1 MLKFES
7 ALDLSS
13 DAVQAQRQSMISL
26 HQQCRAI
33 EQRALDASAAAKDA
47 FEKRSAL
54 LPRERVAALVDPASP
69 FLPLA
74 TLAGYLVD
82 DPDPQ
87 TSIPGGSQIAGI
99 GFVHGVRCM
108 IIATDSAIQAGAMTE
123 AGNLKLMRCQE
134 IALENRLPFIHLV
147 ESAGA
152 NLRKYRVDKFI
163 RGGGIFYNLARLSA
177 AGLPVVTSV
186 HGSSTAG
193 GAYMPGLSDYV
204 VMVRQRAR
212 AFLAGPPLLKVAT
225 GEIATA
231 EELGGA
237 EMHATVSGLAE
248 YVADDDRQAI
258 ALVREIIANLNW
270 NERTARQ
277 GPTSLVGESE
287 KIEPPAYPAEDL
299 MAVMPVESRK
309 PVDMREVIARIV
321 DGSRWLD
328 FKAEYGPA
336 TVCGHARIDGNV
348 TAFITN
354 NGPLDPAGATKA
366 AQFIQLCNQSRIPIV
381 FLQNT
386 TGFVVGRDSEEAGMI
401 KHGSKLIQ
409 ALSNST
415 VPQITLYCGAS
426 YGAGNYGMCGRGFRP
441 RFCFSW
447 PNART
452 SVMGA
457 EQAAGT
463 LEIVAR
469 EQAARKGKQVNEAT
483 LQAQK
488 QEIVDNFERQAGV
501 LVTSGLML
509 DDGVIDPRDTRA
521 VLSFVLATCREGD
534 QRQTTAMQF
543 GVPRF

>member
-1 MLKFES
+1 
-7 ALDLSS
+7 
-13 DAVQAQRQSMISL
+13 
-26 HQQCRAI
+26 
-33 EQRALDASAAAKDA
+33 
-47 FEKRSAL
+47 
-54 LPRERVAALVDPASP
+54 
-69 FLPLA
+69 
-74 TLAGYLVD
+74 
-82 DPDPQ
+82 
-87 TSIPGGSQIAGI
+87 
-99 GFVHGVRCM
+99 
-108 IIATDSAIQAGAMTE
+108 
-123 AGNLKLMRCQE
+123 
-134 IALENRLPFIHLV
+134 
-147 ESAGA
+147 
-152 NLRKYRVDKFI
+152 
-163 RGGGIFYNLARLSA
+163 
-177 AGLPVVTSV
+177 
-186 HGSSTAG
+186 
-193 GAYMPGLSDYV
+193 MPGLSDYV

-258 ALVREIIANLNW
+258 ALVREIVANLNW
-270 NERTARQ
+270 NERCAPS
-277 GPTSLVGESE
+277 GASSVAGASE
-287 KIEPPAYPAEDL
+287 TTEPPAYPAEEL
-299 MAVMPVESRK
+299 MAVMPVETRK

-328 FKAEYGPA
+328 FKADYGPA
-336 TVCGHARIDGNV
+336 TVCGHARIDGKV

-366 AQFIQLCNQSRIPIV
+366 AQFIQLCNQSRTPIV

-401 KHGSKLIQ
+401 KHGSKMIQ

-469 EQAARKGKQVNEAT
+469 EQAARKGKQVNEAM
-483 LQAQK
+483 LDAQK
-488 QEIVDNFERQAGV
+488 QEIIDNFERQAGV